1 MLKDQAN
8 KMITEKDTKTK
19 AFFFPDHGISFDADS
34 QEEAEKKLAEYLSKN
49 K

>member
-1 MLKDQAN
+1 MLKDQPN

-19 AFFFPDHGISFDADS
+19 AFFFPDYGISIEADS
-34 QEEAEKKLAEYLSKN
+34 QEEAEAKLESHLSKN